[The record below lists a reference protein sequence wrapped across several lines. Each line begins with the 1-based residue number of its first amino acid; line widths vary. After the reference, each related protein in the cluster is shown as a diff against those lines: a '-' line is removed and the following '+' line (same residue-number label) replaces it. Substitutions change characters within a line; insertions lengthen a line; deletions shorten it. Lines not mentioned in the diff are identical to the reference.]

1 MFSVVGCS
9 VAITDI
15 QQNREEL
22 KIECTSRFSH
32 YSSEGRQK
40 SVPLLRGVTSTTVVP
55 PASQDKCSQ
64 CYCDNVWRPQV
75 KSKPHFVSC

>member
-22 KIECTSRFSH
+22 KIECTSHFSH
-32 YSSEGRQK
+32 YNSEGRQQ
-40 SVPLLRGVTSTTVVP
+40 SVPLLHGVTSTTVVP
-55 PASQDKCSQ
+55 PRQDKCLR

-75 KSKPHFVSC
+75 KSKPHFVCC